1 METQTEQATEKLVED
16 EAVEEPVTENEVA
29 VVEEDGV
36 SEDNEPLTSEEIR
49 ERVVGL
55 SAEAKD
61 AAAALYEEAKDVWLI
76 PVRKGIRSRFNRA
89 KRFFS
94 DLGGE

>member
-1 METQTEQATEKLVED
+1 METQSQPEQPKDELVED
-16 EAVEEPVTENEVA
+16 DA
-29 VVEEDGV
+29 D
-36 SEDNEPLTSEEIR
+36 DKPLTSEEIR

-61 AAAALYEEAKDVWLI
+61 AAAALYEDAKDVWLI

-89 KRFFS
+89 RRFFS
-94 DLGGE
+94 DLGGD